1 MELFFLFL
9 LIFLM
14 AFALASGYPLAF
26 ALPGSA
32 IISIL
37 LAGLA
42 GIALVIPGLAM
53 VWRRLHDVDKSG
65 AWFFI
70 IFTCVGAIVL
80 LVWYV
85 TKGSAGPNRFGPDP
99 LGSGEAL
106 PEPPTSD
113 DGPTL
118 EA

>member
-32 IISIL
+32 IISIF

-42 GIALVIPGLAM
+42 GYLIEGNPNEY
-53 VWRRLHDVDKSG
+53 
-65 AWFFI
+65 FI
-70 IFTCVGAIVL
+70 
-80 LVWYV
+80 
-85 TKGSAGPNRFGPDP
+85 S
-99 LGSGEAL
+99 
-106 PEPPTSD
+106 
-113 DGPTL
+113 DGPFQWLNAGITNFRGVYWGGRKRYIDSNTSFYFYGNN
-118 EA
+118 A

>member
-1 MELFFLFL
+1 M
-9 LIFLM
+9 I
-14 AFALASGYPLAF
+14 
-26 ALPGSA
+26 
-32 IISIL
+32 
-37 LAGLA
+37 
-42 GIALVIPGLAM
+42 
-53 VWRRLHDVDKSG
+53 WRRLHDVDKSG

-85 TKGSAGPNRFGPDP
+85 TKGTAGPNRFGPDP

-106 PEPPTSD
+106 PEPPTSN

>member
-32 IISIL
+32 IISIF

-42 GIALVIPGLAM
+42 GYLIEGNPNEY
-53 VWRRLHDVDKSG
+53 
-65 AWFFI
+65 FI
-70 IFTCVGAIVL
+70 
-80 LVWYV
+80 
-85 TKGSAGPNRFGPDP
+85 S
-99 LGSGEAL
+99 
-106 PEPPTSD
+106 
-113 DGPTL
+113 DGPFQWLNAGITNFRGVYWEVERDTL
-118 EA
+118 IAIPLFIFMGIMLEKSKIAEDLLLSLIHI

>member
-32 IISIL
+32 IISIF

-42 GIALVIPGLAM
+42 GYLIEGN
-53 VWRRLHDVDKSG
+53 
-65 AWFFI
+65 
-70 IFTCVGAIVL
+70 
-80 LVWYV
+80 
-85 TKGSAGPNRFGPDP
+85 PNEYF
-99 LGSGEAL
+99 L
-106 PEPPTSD
+106 
-113 DGPTL
+113 
-118 EA
+118 

>member
-42 GIALVIPGLAM
+42 GYLFEGNVAL
-53 VWRRLHDVDKSG
+53 
-65 AWFFI
+65 
-70 IFTCVGAIVL
+70 
-80 LVWYV
+80 
-85 TKGSAGPNRFGPDP
+85 
-99 LGSGEAL
+99 
-106 PEPPTSD
+106 
-113 DGPTL
+113 
-118 EA
+118 